1 MRKSLTG
8 ALDKRTARPY
18 RIDIANNNKFIYI
31 KIGVKQGVITF
42 SVPLRR
48 IFSSS
53 AYIFL
58 IWITL
63 SGILLIT
70 IAAIFMRNQIRPIRA
85 LAKATENYGRGV
97 DTQDFKPCGA
107 REVRQ
112 AARAFLDM
120 KDRIGR
126 QVSQRTV
133 MLAGVSH
140 DLRTPLTRL
149 KLGLSMMPPS
159 QDIDD
164 MKTDIADMETMID
177 GYLNF
182 ARGADIKEASERIN
196 FVELIKAIYARNK
209 KRLKPTTL
217 DLPED
222 AILNIKEKSMERAL
236 TNILNNADKYGA
248 QIWISGQ
255 IIEEPYNKHF
265 TLSISDNG
273 PGIAPD
279 KFEDVFKPFYRVETS
294 RNSSTGGIGLGL
306 SIAQDII
313 LSHGGQ
319 ITLDK
324 SPQGGLNVCINLP
337 MWFTLYYNI
346 WVIRSLFII
355 V

>member
-1 MRKSLTG
+1 
-8 ALDKRTARPY
+8 
-18 RIDIANNNKFIYI
+18 
-31 KIGVKQGVITF
+31 
-42 SVPLRR
+42 
-48 IFSSS
+48 
-53 AYIFL
+53 
-58 IWITL
+58 
-63 SGILLIT
+63 
-70 IAAIFMRNQIRPIRA
+70 
-85 LAKATENYGRGV
+85 
-97 DTQDFKPCGA
+97 
-107 REVRQ
+107 
-112 AARAFLDM
+112 
-120 KDRIGR
+120 
-126 QVSQRTV
+126 
-133 MLAGVSH
+133 
-140 DLRTPLTRL
+140 
-149 KLGLSMMPPS
+149 MPPS